1 MKLNNNTVLITGGTS
16 GIGYALGQALLQR
29 NNQVILLG
37 RNKAKLEQLA
47 TEGFE
52 TVVCDLTSEESIEKA
67 VLVIQNQ
74 YSDLNLLFNNAGIQF
89 NYDFVESIHPSE
101 RIKQELE
108 VNFTGQVILTQ
119 LLLPILSNAPKAW
132 IINTTSALGI
142 FPKTNGLLYS
152 ASKSAMRNFTLGLKY
167 TLKRTSIKVLEFI
180 PPVTDTPMT
189 AGRNE
194 TKMSAQDLTGRILPQ
209 LAKEKSIVTIP
220 KIRLFSWIAFL
231 FPALAHKILSK

>member
-1 MKLNNNTVLITGGTS
+1 MKLNNNTILITGGTS

-37 RNKAKLEQLA
+37 RNKAKLGQLA
-47 TEGFE
+47 AEGFE
-52 TVVCDLTSEESIEKA
+52 TIVCDLTSEESIEKA

-74 YSDLNLLFNNAGIQF
+74 YPDLNLLFNNAGVQF
-89 NYDFVESIHPSE
+89 NYNFVESIHPSE

-194 TKMSAQDLTGRILPQ
+194 TKMSAQGLAGRILPQ
-209 LAKEKSIVTIP
+209 LAKEKSVMTIP

-231 FPALAHKILSK
+231 SPALAHKILSK